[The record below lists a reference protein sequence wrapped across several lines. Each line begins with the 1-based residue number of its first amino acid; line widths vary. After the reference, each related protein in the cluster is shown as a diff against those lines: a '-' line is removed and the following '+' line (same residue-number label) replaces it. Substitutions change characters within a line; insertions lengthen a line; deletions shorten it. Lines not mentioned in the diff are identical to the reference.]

1 MTINGPNTISSST
14 AKSIIPI
21 PPTSFPATQM
31 DSASLVDLLCG
42 RGLSLPIFQHSV
54 GDERREEVQHQPAID
69 RIGFTVAKA
78 LDMIADD

>member
-1 MTINGPNTISSST
+1 
-14 AKSIIPI
+14 
-21 PPTSFPATQM
+21 M
-31 DSASLVDLLCG
+31 DSASRVDLICV